1 MAPTKQAP
9 VQVACLDLAALVG
22 FFRSVA
28 LAVETQ
34 ANTKL
39 EWKNYDE
46 STVLNIAYAMM
57 PWKAKPGMAEVSQN
71 WNTIREGA
79 DTKAAHFFNTFLEKL
94 SSGGPAAAGTY
105 AEQMQRLKQDAL
117 QGVQMVFND
126 ARQINAEVAGQA
138 GQAARNLATIQF
150 TCTILL
156 AATGCY
162 VALGGAVPAVMMGN
176 MSALQMGAGVGAV
189 NLGYNITGAF
199 VKDAFSWKTAQAVA
213 IEVGKDQ
220 AQKHGTAYLERKQGE
235 AAAKLAEQGNLLQS
249 ARARVE
255 QLNQKLAGKLG
266 DARRARYTRG
276 VATQTGIAQGAQQK
290 MAKAGLQ
297 QGAAKV
303 VAKGIPIVYL
313 AMDIWNA
320 SSDLQDVYAQTR

>member
-1 MAPTKQAP
+1 
-9 VQVACLDLAALVG
+9 LAALVG

-57 PWKAKPGMAEVSQN
+57 PWKTKPGTAEVTQN
-71 WNTIREGA
+71 WSRIRQVA
-79 DTKAAHFFNTFLEKL
+79 DAKAAHFFDTFLEKL
-94 SSGGPAAAGTY
+94 SRGGPAAAGTY
-105 AEQMQRLKQDAL
+105 AEQMQKLKLEAL
-117 QGVQMVFND
+117 QGIEMVFND
-126 ARQINAEVAGQA
+126 ARQINAQVAGEA
-138 GQAARNLATIQF
+138 GQAARNLATLQF

-162 VALGGAVPAVMMGN
+162 VALGGAVPAVLMGN
-176 MSALQMGAGVGAV
+176 MSAVQMGAGVGGV
-189 NLGYNITGAF
+189 NLGYNITGAL
-199 VKDAFSWKTAQAVA
+199 VKDAFSWKTAQVVA

-249 ARARVE
+249 ARTRVE

-266 DARRARYTRG
+266 EARRARYGRSL
-276 VATQTGIAQGAQQK
+276 ATQTG
-290 MAKAGLQ
+290 
-297 QGAAKV
+297 
-303 VAKGIPIVYL
+303 
-313 AMDIWNA
+313 
-320 SSDLQDVYAQTR
+320 VYAQTR